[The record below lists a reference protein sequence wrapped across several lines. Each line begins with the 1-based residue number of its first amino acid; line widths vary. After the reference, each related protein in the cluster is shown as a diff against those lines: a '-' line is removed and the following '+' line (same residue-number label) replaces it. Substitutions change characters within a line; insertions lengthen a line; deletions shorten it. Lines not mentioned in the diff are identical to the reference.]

1 MPGKGIISIN
11 LPDSAIETPPIH
23 SMIYWTSGQQ
33 LSDGKYIIE
42 SILGTGG
49 FGVTYRAREQP
60 TGQSVAI
67 KTLNTRIQQKSDF
80 DNYQE
85 KFLNEA
91 LCLAKCSHPHIV
103 KVHKVFQHQ
112 GLWCLVMEYIA
123 GENLAQYLEERGVL
137 SEEEA
142 LRIVRQIGEALTAVH
157 SQGFLHRDV
166 KPLNII
172 LRQDTRDAVL
182 IDFGLARE
190 FTSGIAQTH
199 TNQMTEC
206 FAPVEQY
213 EKKAERGA
221 YTDVYALAATLY
233 VLLTAELPVPAKF
246 RKEANIPLT
255 PPKQHNPRISDRV
268 SEAIL
273 KGMALQPKDRPQT
286 VRELLKLLDPP
297 LFKGGQGGILPTF
310 QFEIVTA
317 NLRGEITSRR
327 RSEAQFFAADL
338 GGGVMLEMVAIPGDT
353 FLMGSPKTE
362 KGRYDNESPQHTVR
376 VAPFFM
382 AKYPVTQAQWK
393 AVAAFPKIKIDL
405 NPDPS
410 WFKGA
415 NRPVEQVNWHEAV
428 EFCAR
433 LAKKTGK
440 TYRLPSEAEWEYAC
454 RGCTGEDACTTPFYF
469 GETITPDLANY
480 NGSNTYASEPKGIYR
495 QQTTDVGSFP
505 PNAFGLY
512 DMHGNVWEW
521 CADPWHG
528 NYIGAPADGSVWE
541 SGGNQDLRVL
551 RGGSWLY
558 SAVNCR
564 CARRL
569 RVSAGYRYGDLG
581 FRVAGASLLVAS

>member
-1 MPGKGIISIN
+1 M
-11 LPDSAIETPPIH
+11 L
-23 SMIYWTSGQQ
+23 YWTSGQQ
-33 LSDGKYIIE
+33 LSDGKYILE
-42 SILGTGG
+42 AILGTGG

-60 TGQSVAI
+60 TGQLVAI

-80 DNYQE
+80 DKYQE
-85 KFLNEA
+85 KFINEA

-123 GENLAQYLEERGVL
+123 GENLAQYLDDRGVL

-166 KPLNII
+166 KPLNIL
-172 LRQDTRDAVL
+172 LRQNTRDAVL

-246 RKEANIPLT
+246 RDKANIPLT

-268 SEAIL
+268 NQAIL

-286 VRELLKLLDPP
+286 VREWLKLLEPP

-310 QFEIVTA
+310 QFEIVTV
-317 NLRGEITSRR
+317 NRQGKITSRK
-327 RSEAQFFAADL
+327 RSEAQFFAENM
-338 GGGVMLEMVAIPGDT
+338 GGGIILEMVAIPGGT
-353 FLMGSPKTE
+353 FLMGSPATE
-362 KGRYDNESPQHTVR
+362 KYRHDDESPQHTVR

-382 AKYPVTQAQWK
+382 AKYPVTQAQWR
-393 AVAAFPKIKIDL
+393 AVAAFPKINIDL
-405 NPDPS
+405 KPDPS
-410 WFKGA
+410 DFKGA

-433 LAKKTGK
+433 LSQKTGK

-454 RGCTGEDACTTPFYF
+454 RAGTTTPFHF

-480 NGSNTYASEPKGIYR
+480 DGGDSTYASETKGIYR
-495 QQTTDVGSFP
+495 EQTTDVGSFL

-521 CADPWHG
+521 CADPWHE
-528 NYIGAPADGSVWE
+528 NYQGAPVDGSVWE
-541 SGGNQDLRVL
+541 FGGNQNSRLQ
-551 RGGSWLY
+551 RGGSWFSNPRHCR
-558 SAVNCR
+558 SAY
-564 CARRL
+564 RL
-569 RVSAGYRYGDLG
+569 RSEPDIRSSSLG
-581 FRVAGASLLVAS
+581 FRAAVSFARTP

>member
-1 MPGKGIISIN
+1 M
-11 LPDSAIETPPIH
+11 L
-23 SMIYWTSGQQ
+23 YWTSGQQ

-42 SILGTGG
+42 AILGTGG
-49 FGVTYRAREQP
+49 FGVTYRARQQP
-60 TGQSVAI
+60 TGPLVAI
-67 KTLNTRIQQKSDF
+67 KALNTRIQQKSDF
-80 DNYQE
+80 DKYQE

-123 GENLAQYLEERGVL
+123 GENLAQYIEDRGVL

-190 FTSGIAQTH
+190 FTSGIAQSH
-199 TNQMTEC
+199 TNDRTEC

-246 RKEANIPLT
+246 RKDAKIPLT

-286 VRELLKLLDPP
+286 VREWLELLEPP
-297 LFKGGQGGILPTF
+297 LFKGGQGGILQTF
-310 QFEIVTA
+310 QFEIVTV
-317 NLRGEITSRR
+317 NRRGEITSRK
-327 RSEAQFFAADL
+327 RSQAQFFAENL
-338 GGGVMLEMVAIPGDT
+338 GGGVILEMVAIPGGT
-353 FLMGSPKTE
+353 FLMGSPETE
-362 KGRYDNESPQHTVR
+362 KGRYDDETPQHTVR

-382 AKYPVTQAQWK
+382 AKYPVTQAQWR
-393 AVAAFPKIKIDL
+393 AVAAFPKINIDL
-405 NPDPS
+405 EPDPS
-410 WFKGA
+410 DFKGA
-415 NRPVEQVNWHEAV
+415 NRPVENVSWHEAV

-454 RGCTGEDACTTPFYF
+454 RAGTTTPFHF
-469 GETITPDLANY
+469 GETITADLANY
-480 NGSNTYASEPKGIYR
+480 DGNYTYASEPKGIYR

-521 CADPWHG
+521 CADPWHE
-528 NYIGAPADGSVWE
+528 NYQGAPADGSVWE
-541 SGGNQDLRVL
+541 SGGNQDRRVQ
-551 RGGSWLY
+551 RGGSWVN

-564 CARRL
+564 SASRNRN
-569 RVSAGYRYGDLG
+569 SAGYRYGNLG
-581 FRVAGASLLVAS
+581 FRAAGAS

>member
-1 MPGKGIISIN
+1 M
-11 LPDSAIETPPIH
+11 
-23 SMIYWTSGQQ
+23 
-33 LSDGKYIIE
+33 SDGKYIIE
-42 SILGTGG
+42 AILGTGG

-60 TGQSVAI
+60 SGQSVAI
-67 KTLNTRIQQKSDF
+67 KTLNSRIQQKSDF
-80 DNYQE
+80 DKYQE

-123 GENLAQYLEERGVL
+123 GENLGQYLEDRGVL
-137 SEEEA
+137 SEEEG

-166 KPLNII
+166 KPLNIL
-172 LRQDTRDAVL
+172 LRQDTGDAVL

-233 VLLTAELPVPAKF
+233 VLLTAKLPVPARF
-246 RKEANIPLT
+246 RQEANIPLT

-286 VRELLKLLDPP
+286 VREWLELLEPP
-297 LFKGGQGGILPTF
+297 LKKGAQGGILPTF
-310 QFEIVTA
+310 QFEIVIV
-317 NLRGEITSRR
+317 NRRGEITSRK
-327 RSEAQFFAADL
+327 RSQAQFFAENL
-338 GGGVMLEMVAIPGDT
+338 GGGVILEMVAISGGT

-362 KGRYDNESPQHTVR
+362 EGRYDDESPQHTVR

-393 AVAAFPKIKIDL
+393 AVAAFPKINIDL
-405 NPDPS
+405 NPEPS
-410 WFKGA
+410 YFKGA
-415 NRPVEQVNWHEAV
+415 NRPVENVSWDEAV

-454 RGCTGEDACTTPFYF
+454 RAGTTTPFHF
-469 GETITPDLANY
+469 GETITTDLANY
-480 NGSNTYASEPKGIYR
+480 NGSVTYASEPKGIYR
-495 QQTTDVGSFP
+495 QKTTDVGSFP
-505 PNAFGLY
+505 PNGFGLY

-521 CADPWHG
+521 CADTWHE
-528 NYIGAPADGSVWE
+528 NYQGAPAGGSVWE
-541 SGGNQDLRVL
+541 SGGNQDSRVL
-551 RGGSWLY
+551 RGGSWDL
-558 SAVNCR
+558 SAVYCR
-564 CARRL
+564 SAPRFGS
-569 RVSAGYRYGDLG
+569 SAGYRHGYLG
-581 FRVAGASLLVAS
+581 FRVVRGRRSSLLLSVFRQRLFSPLVPSLPSL